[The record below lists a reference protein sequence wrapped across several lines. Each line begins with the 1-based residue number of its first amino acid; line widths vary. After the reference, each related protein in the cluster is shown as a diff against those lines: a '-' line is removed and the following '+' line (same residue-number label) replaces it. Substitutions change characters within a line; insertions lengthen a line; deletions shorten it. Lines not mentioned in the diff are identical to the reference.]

1 MNPLDSVSGTIV
13 SGFVLT
19 AILFVLVRAIV

>member
-19 AILFVLVRAIV
+19 VILFMLVKVIV